1 MDHINMS
8 SGSLLISF
16 AMFGAYCPVRDLFTM
31 LNLSHSTVV
40 NLSRLIFPCIS
51 RRARVWM
58 CVVLHFND
66 CVCVCACRC
75 VQHMEHMSGFVF
87 VWEQHSDM
95 TRGDLPSVFSILLL
109 SWHVESSFSVVMVT
123 VVIDSLSVPWR
134 QICVRCFSLLSE
146 LFLSESQCD
155 SASLWLYLTFIW
167 QNTFFVFL
175 LLVYM

>member
-1 MDHINMS
+1 
-8 SGSLLISF
+8 
-16 AMFGAYCPVRDLFTM
+16 M
-31 LNLSHSTVV
+31 LKLSHSTAV
-40 NLSRLIFPCIS
+40 NLSRLIFACIS
-51 RRARVWM
+51 RRARVDV
-58 CVVLHFND
+58 CVLLHFND

-87 VWEQHSDM
+87 VWEQHSVWQHSDM

-134 QICVRCFSLLSE
+134 QICVRCFSLLFE
-146 LFLSESQCD
+146 LFLLVFHKFGSSQCD
-155 SASLWLYLTFIW
+155 SAFLWLYLTFIW
-167 QNTFFVFL
+167 LNRFSVFL